1 SSQGRVMRGP
11 RPWLLS
17 EVATA
22 ARPILAVERDAARA
36 RELGGTLV
44 KIRQG
49 SRATGATAAR
59 WGKSHQWLDWLL
71 KVSDAAVADPIRLG
85 AALNFL
91 DAGGAP
97 NVAWSCISSA
107 RDSEATITLPALKR
121 QGRQLL
127 TDAWK
132 GRWSLVDINLAARAL
147 LEARLGHA
155 PVIGGT
161 FDAAQRRALAD
172 LGKLWD
178 ESADFLLRTFEVCE
192 AAAVDPDRFG
202 FLVPVM
208 CKADN
213 PTAAWNRMRAVG
225 DEQRCLELIPYDG
238 SVQTAVLDPPW
249 KEVNVSAAAGHAY
262 AKMSLDEIRALP
274 LQRWTWEDS
283 HLYLWFINGVW
294 GDIPSIVQEWGF
306 EVKTVHTWVKEV
318 SDLSR
323 NDPKFSLGHEMRNT
337 TEHFVFA
344 RRGSKLRMPR
354 RSATYSTA
362 THHRWPLGANS
373 EKPDAFYDLVR
384 QCSYGPFGEAF
395 QRKPREDFINLYRQA
410 EPPRLEAAE

>member
-1 SSQGRVMRGP
+1 M
-11 RPWLLS
+11 S

-22 ARPILAVERDAARA
+22 AHPILAAERAVAEMRMRA
-36 RELGGTLV
+36 GTLL
-44 KIRQG
+44 QFGGG
-49 SRATGATAAR
+49 SEAFEATAAR
-59 WGKSHQWLDWLL
+59 WSKGHQWLRWVL
-71 KVSDAAVADPIRLG
+71 KVSEAAIADPTRLG
-85 AALNFL
+85 PALNFL

-97 NVAWSCISSA
+97 NVAWSCIASA
-107 RDSEATITLPALKR
+107 RDSETAITLPALKR
-121 QGRQLL
+121 QGRRLL

-132 GRWSLVDINLAARAL
+132 GRWSLVDINLAVRAL
-147 LEARLGHA
+147 LEARLGQP
-155 PVIGGT
+155 PVIGST

-178 ESADFLLRTFEVCE
+178 ESPDFLLRTLEVCE

-410 EPPRLEAAE
+410 ETPRLEAAE

>member
-1 SSQGRVMRGP
+1 M
-11 RPWLLS
+11 S

>member
-1 SSQGRVMRGP
+1 MRGP

-22 ARPILAVERDAARA
+22 AHPILAAERAVAEMRMRA
-36 RELGGTLV
+36 GTLL
-44 KIRQG
+44 QFGGG
-49 SRATGATAAR
+49 SEAFEATAAR
-59 WGKSHQWLDWLL
+59 WSKGHQWLRWVL
-71 KVSDAAVADPIRLG
+71 KVSEAAIADPTRLG
-85 AALNFL
+85 PALNFL

-97 NVAWSCISSA
+97 NVAWSCIASA
-107 RDSEATITLPALKR
+107 RDSETAITLPALKR
-121 QGRQLL
+121 QGRRLL

-132 GRWSLVDINLAARAL
+132 GRWSLVDINLAVRAL
-147 LEARLGHA
+147 LEARLGQP
-155 PVIGGT
+155 PVIGST

-178 ESADFLLRTFEVCE
+178 ESPDFLLRTLEVCE

-410 EPPRLEAAE
+410 ETPRLEAAE

>member
-1 SSQGRVMRGP
+1 MRGP

>member
-1 SSQGRVMRGP
+1 MRGP

-22 ARPILAVERDAARA
+22 ARPILASEQAAARE
-36 RELGGTLV
+36 RMSTKNPG
-44 KIRQG
+44 KFCQG
-49 SRATGATAAR
+49 FRASEATASR
-59 WGKSHQWLDWLL
+59 WNKSRPWLDWIL
-71 KVSDAAVADPIRLG
+71 KVSDAAGNDPVRLG
-85 AALNFL
+85 PALNFL

-97 NVAWSCISSA
+97 NVAWSCITTA
-107 RDSEATITLPALKR
+107 RDSEAAITLPALKR
-121 QGRQLL
+121 QGHRLL

-132 GRWSLVDINLAARAL
+132 GRWSLVDINLAVRAL
-147 LEARLGHA
+147 LEARLGQA
-155 PVIGGT
+155 PVIGST
-161 FDAAQRRALAD
+161 FNAEQRRALSD

-178 ESADFLLRTFEVCE
+178 ENVDFLLRTLEVCE
-192 AAAVDPDRFG
+192 AAAADPDRFG

-274 LQRWTWEDS
+274 LQRWTWENS

-410 EPPRLEAAE
+410 EPLRLEAAE

>member
-1 SSQGRVMRGP
+1 M
-11 RPWLLS
+11 S

-22 ARPILAVERDAARA
+22 ARPILAVERDDARA

>member
-1 SSQGRVMRGP
+1 MRGP

-36 RELGGTLV
+36 RSLAGTPC
-44 KIRQG
+44 KIFRG
-49 SRATGATAAR
+49 SLALEAAAAR
-59 WGKSHQWLDWLL
+59 WGKSRPWLDWIL
-71 KVSDAAVADPIRLG
+71 KVSDAAGADPVRLG
-85 AALNFL
+85 PALSFL

-97 NVAWSCISSA
+97 NVAWSCITSA
-107 RDSEATITLPALKR
+107 RDSEAAVTLPALKR
-121 QGRQLL
+121 QGHRLL

-147 LEARLGHA
+147 LEARLGHV
-155 PVIGGT
+155 PVIGST
-161 FDAAQRRALAD
+161 FDARQRRVLAD

-192 AAAVDPDRFG
+192 AAAVDPERFG

-225 DEQRCLELIPYDG
+225 DEQRCLDLVPYDG
-238 SVQTAVLDPPW
+238 SVQTVVADPPW
-249 KEVNVSAAAGHAY
+249 MEVNVSAAAGHAY
-262 AKMSLDEIRALP
+262 AKMSLDQIRAMP
-274 LQRWTWEDS
+274 LQTWAWENA

-294 GDIPSIVQEWGF
+294 GEIPSIVQAWGF
-306 EVKTVHTWVKEV
+306 EVKTVHTWVKET

-337 TEHFVFA
+337 TEFFVFA
-344 RRGSKLRMPR
+344 RRGSKKEMPR
-354 RSATYSTA
+354 RGATYSTA
-362 THHRWPLGANS
+362 THHRWPLGINS
-373 EKPDAFYDLVR
+373 EKPDAFYDFVKR
-384 QCSYGPFGEAF
+384 CSYGPYGEAF
-395 QRKPREDFINLYRQA
+395 QRKPREDFLNLYRPA
-410 EPPRLEAAE
+410 TPEILVAAE